1 MSRLTTPWSP
11 TAVTLLIG
19 WTLATSA
26 PAHRAD
32 AQVATDSA
40 VSVSFSAFV
49 DTYFAYDFNRPRAL
63 DRVFT
68 TQAARHNEFNVNL
81 AHIAAALAVR
91 GCARGL
97 RCRREHRSRSTTPAN
112 PAWAHE
118 RRGLLSRHIQ
128 EATVGVQVAPRLWL
142 DGGIFWSHM
151 GSESFISHENLTY
164 TRSLVAEG
172 SPYYQAGAKL
182 TWEATPTVVAQLNVV
197 NGWQNISETN
207 GDKSVGARVDWS
219 ATPQLS
225 LSAYNYIGNDAA
237 PDDARQLRIFH
248 GASAKVMASKQLT
261 LQGTV
266 DFGTQDVGDEWAR
279 WYGGA
284 LIARLQTTPTTALVA
299 RVERYADPEQL
310 VFPTGTSRP
319 FKVSGGSLGVDVA
332 PTRQVV
338 WRTELRTLAGP
349 GAIFPDRTGLAKS
362 NTVLVTS
369 LGVRF

>member
-81 AHIAAALAVR
+81 AHIAAALSGPRVR
-91 GCARGL
+91 ARLALQAGTSVEVNYAGEP
-97 RCRREHRSRSTTPAN
+97 RVGRTSGGA
-112 PAWAHE
+112 
-118 RRGLLSRHIQ
+118 LSRHIQ

-319 FKVSGGSLGVDVA
+319 FKVSGGSLGVDVT

-338 WRTELRTLAGP
+338 WCTELRTLAGR